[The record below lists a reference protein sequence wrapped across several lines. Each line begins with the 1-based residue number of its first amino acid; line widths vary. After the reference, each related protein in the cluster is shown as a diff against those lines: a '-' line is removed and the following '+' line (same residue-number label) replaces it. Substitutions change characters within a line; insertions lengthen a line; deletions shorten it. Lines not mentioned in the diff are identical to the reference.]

1 MPASAALRD
10 ADGMIPDVDL
20 ALKTLIERE
29 AVDPTEVEVVF
40 DAPTKDWAGRRQ
52 GPTVDV
58 YLYDIREDMRRRSRG
73 LINEYDGPRV
83 LARHMPPR
91 YFKMSY
97 LVAAWTQRPE
107 DEHRLLAS
115 LLLNLMKFEA
125 LPRDVLNGSLAE
137 LGLPVP
143 VTVALP
149 PPEDRSFADVWTAL
163 GGELKPSLDIV
174 VTAPVAGHSFPVAP
188 PVTSPPTLVTS
199 GMYGTVPA
207 ETMRNG
213 APPDVAER
221 NQQATR
227 PAADGRR
234 RRHGSGK
241 STK

>member
-1 MPASAALRD
+1 
-10 ADGMIPDVDL
+10 MIPDVDQ

-29 AVDPTEVEVVF
+29 AVDPSEVEVVF

-73 LINEYDGPRV
+73 LINEYDGHLV
-83 LARHMPPR
+83 LARHHPPR

-115 LLLNLMKFEA
+115 LLLNLLKFEA

-143 VTVALP
+143 ITVALP

-174 VTAPVAGHSFPVAP
+174 VTAPIGGQSFPVAP
-188 PVTSPPTLVTS
+188 PVTSPPTLITQ

-207 ETMRNG
+207 ETTRNG
-213 APPDVAER
+213 SSAVAAER
-221 NQQATR
+221 NQQEPR
-227 PAADGRR
+227 PSPDGRR
-234 RRHGSGK
+234 RRHRTGK
-241 STK
+241 SAK